1 MLKLMIVDDEPFV
14 RNALRT
20 GVVWEKYGYEVV
32 ATCQDGQEALDMMP
46 SMQPDIIL
54 TDVRMPFMNGMELA
68 EKMHER
74 YPEIIVIMISGYEE
88 FEYAKAAVNY
98 GAFAYL
104 LKPLDIEEL
113 LKTLERAEKQ
123 IRDRK
128 RLKEWKVTDGSVI
141 EDILRGTFRSEKY
154 EENRELL
161 EAMEG
166 LYYSVVIANIPENE
180 MIKAVKK
187 ELLTQSFMKFSL
199 CIPNIS
205 RNLLYVLKCRKP
217 EQLEARR
224 EDFCLNLWQIIK
236 KSGITGFCITAS
248 RIGKGLEE
256 LLSLYYEAEETG
268 KLRYLIEDDSVY
280 YADRSYAVRCQ
291 DMKQEVNELV
301 LVAVKKKR
309 EEIYQ
314 TMNRVFEQFGLENV
328 SLYEQKDYAKAV
340 MYELKRQVH
349 SVSFDEKI
357 GGYVTRLYFS
367 TDKVEIKEL
376 LRNYLEEYLNYFTKN
391 SDLTIQA
398 VIIMAK
404 EYMEKNFR
412 NPELSLSEIAEYVH
426 LNPSYFSAVFSRYNA
441 VTFVNYLNQ
450 LRMQHAIDRL
460 IYTEQK
466 ISQIALES
474 GYSNF
479 TYFCRNFKKIT
490 GVQPKEYREKYKK
503 I

>member
-166 LYYSVVIANIPENE
+166 LYYSVVIANIPEKE

-205 RNLLYVLKCRKP
+205 RNLLYVLKCRKS

-224 EDFCLNLWQIIK
+224 EDFCLNLWQTIK

-248 RIGKGLEE
+248 RIEKGLEE
-256 LLSLYYEAEETG
+256 LLPLYYEAEETG
-268 KLRYLIEDDSVY
+268 KLR
-280 YADRSYAVRCQ
+280 
-291 DMKQEVNELV
+291 
-301 LVAVKKKR
+301 
-309 EEIYQ
+309 
-314 TMNRVFEQFGLENV
+314 
-328 SLYEQKDYAKAV
+328 
-340 MYELKRQVH
+340 
-349 SVSFDEKI
+349 
-357 GGYVTRLYFS
+357 
-367 TDKVEIKEL
+367 
-376 LRNYLEEYLNYFTKN
+376 
-391 SDLTIQA
+391 
-398 VIIMAK
+398 
-404 EYMEKNFR
+404 
-412 NPELSLSEIAEYVH
+412 
-426 LNPSYFSAVFSRYNA
+426 
-441 VTFVNYLNQ
+441 
-450 LRMQHAIDRL
+450 
-460 IYTEQK
+460 
-466 ISQIALES
+466 
-474 GYSNF
+474 
-479 TYFCRNFKKIT
+479 
-490 GVQPKEYREKYKK
+490 
-503 I
+503 